1 MNAVAAATVALL
13 AASPFIQGDQEAP
26 AAVRLEP
33 GKPVARPLARGE
45 VHRYRID
52 LSAGAY
58 LRATVESRGMGV
70 MATLSRPDGSALM
83 VIDAARGA
91 PGPQPLVAV
100 APAAGAYSLDVRAL
114 EKDAVP
120 GEYHVVIE
128 EIRAAGAQEQ
138 GLVEAEALFADA
150 QRAQEEGTAAS
161 LAVAVDR
168 YRKAQA
174 IWRQAGVRWRE
185 ARAAL
190 ELAEIHEALSQ
201 NEEALED
208 ARQVLAV
215 ADLLGAARLRGRALN
230 TRGSVEYSLGEPAA
244 AESFRE
250 ALGIWARFDDA
261 EAESDTLN
269 NLAIIYR
276 DRGEE
281 QKALDH
287 YLKALAL
294 RRAAGDKPREAMSL
308 HNVGVFYADLNEPE
322 RAREYLEQALALVRA
337 SKDSSGQ
344 GATLLELGLVY
355 SDLGE
360 RQKAIDTAREA
371 IRVTHEAGNR
381 RWEARAL
388 VRAGRVYDA
397 AGARDTAA
405 EHYRRALDLSRAIP
419 DAQGECD
426 VLRAIGRRELAAGHS
441 QPALEA
447 FRQALSITQ
456 SLGDR
461 SRTMR
466 VLNEVAGAE
475 RATGDDTAARQHS
488 EAALALTESVRG
500 SLPNHQLRGSML
512 AWAQTLYDFHI
523 DLLMQI
529 HRRDQDR
536 TLVAAALETNER
548 SHARGFLELLAESGH
563 GLGRCTDPALG
574 ERDRELEK
582 RLDAAAERQV
592 RAQPGGREDGEAL
605 SREIQN
611 LTREHDLV
619 EAQIRAGCPSSVA
632 VLQAQ
637 PLTVAEI
644 QDQVLDD
651 RTMLLEYHLGAERSY
666 LWAVTRES
674 VKVYD
679 LPKAS
684 EIEAMARRWH
694 DLLSAAPATGMG
706 GDDGARKEA
715 AALSATLLAPA
726 ADQLGE
732 RRLLTVA
739 DGALQYIPFA
749 ALPSPGKPDTPL
761 VVDHE
766 VVSAPSASFVSVL
779 RRHLAGRLPA
789 KKTLAVLADPV
800 FDAGDERVV
809 SGVRKVAAAGVAPA
823 EGPARDLTRA
833 ARDVGLG
840 DGAIARLPFTRR
852 EARAILALVPAEQRM
867 EALDFAASRDTA
879 SSPELAQYRYVHFAT
894 HGFADSA
901 HPELSGIVLS
911 LVDREGRERSGFL
924 PASQVF
930 NLKIP
935 ADLVV
940 LSGCRTALGKEIRG
954 EGLLGLTRAFM
965 SAGAGRV
972 VASLWK
978 VDDAATAELMK
989 TMYERILR
997 DGQPPAQALR
1007 SAQVAMWQSRRWS
1020 APYFWAAFVIQGE
1033 WN

>member
-1 MNAVAAATVALL
+1 MKVAGAAVALFVCL
-13 AASPFIQGDQEAP
+13 SPTQ
-26 AAVRLEP
+26 AVRATPAVTPLEP
-33 GKPVARPLARGE
+33 GKPVRRTLAAGE
-45 VHRYRID
+45 LHRYGVE
-52 LSAGAY
+52 LAAGAY
-58 LRATVESRGMGV
+58 LRVAIQPRGIGV
-70 MATLSRPDGSALM
+70 IVTLSRPDGSTMLE
-83 VIDAARGA
+83 IDASRDARGPQALSAIA
-91 PGPQPLVAV
+91 PG
-100 APAAGAYSLDVRAL
+100 AGAYSLAVRPL
-114 EKDAVP
+114 EKNAP
-120 GEYHVVIE
+120 PAEYQITLE
-128 EIRAAGAQEQ
+128 ESRPAGAQEQ
-138 GLVEAEALFADA
+138 GFVEAEALFADA
-150 QRAQEEGTAAS
+150 QRAQQEGTAAS
-161 LAVAVDR
+161 LAIAVDR

-174 IWRQAGVRWRE
+174 IWRQSGERWRE
-185 ARAAL
+185 ARTAL
-190 ELAEIHEALSQ
+190 QLAEIHEALSE
-201 NEEALED
+201 NDEALED
-208 ARQVLAV
+208 TRQLLAV
-215 ADLLGAARLRGRALN
+215 AEVLGAPRLRGRALN
-230 TRGSVEYSLGEPAA
+230 TRGSIEYNLGELAA

-287 YLKALAL
+287 YLRALVL

-308 HNVGVFYADLNEPE
+308 HNVGVFYADLKEPE
-322 RAREYLEQALALVRA
+322 RAREYFEQALALSRA
-337 SKDSSGQ
+337 SKESSGQ
-344 GATLLELGLVY
+344 GASLLELGLVY

-360 RQKAIDTAREA
+360 TEKAIDTVLEA
-371 IRVTHEAGNR
+371 VRITHEAGKR

-405 EHYRRALDLSRAIP
+405 EYYRRALDLSRAIP
-419 DAQGECD
+419 DSQGECD

-441 QPALEA
+441 QQALET
-447 FRQALSITQ
+447 FRQALSIAQ

-475 RATGDDTAARQHS
+475 RATGDDVAARRHS
-488 EAALALTESVRG
+488 EATLALAESVRG

-512 AWAQTLYDFHI
+512 AGAQALYDFHI
-523 DLLMQI
+523 DLLMQM
-529 HRRDQDR
+529 HRREQDR

-548 SHARGFLELLAESGH
+548 SRARSFLELLAESGQR
-563 GLGRCTDPALG
+563 LGRCADPALA

-592 RAQPGGREDGEAL
+592 HARPGGREDGEAL
-605 SREIQN
+605 SREIRN
-611 LTREHDLV
+611 VTREHDLV
-619 EAQIRAGCPSSVA
+619 EAQMRAGCPGSAA

-637 PLTVAEI
+637 PLTLAEI
-644 QDQVLDD
+644 QSQVLDD
-651 RTMLLEYHLGAERSY
+651 RTILLEYHLGAERGY

-679 LPKAS
+679 LPKSS
-684 EIEAMARRWH
+684 EIEAIVRRWH
-694 DLLSAAPATGMG
+694 DLLSAAPA
-706 GDDGARKEA
+706 DPAGADETRRQA
-715 AALSATLLAPA
+715 AALSAILIAPA
-726 ADQLGE
+726 ADQLGD

-739 DGALQYIPFA
+739 DGALQYIPFG

-766 VVSAPSASFVSVL
+766 VVSAPSASFVAVL
-779 RRHLAGRLPA
+779 RGRLAGRPPA
-789 KKTLAVLADPV
+789 RKTVAVLADPV
-800 FDAGDERVV
+800 FDASDERI
-809 SGVRKVAAAGVAPA
+809 GPRERKVPAATVAQVT
-823 EGPARDLTRA
+823 EARRDVTRA
-833 ARDVGLG
+833 ASDVGLG
-840 DGAIARLPFTRR
+840 DGAISRLPFTRR
-852 EARAILALVPAEQRM
+852 EAMAILSLVPAAQRM
-867 EALDFAASRDTA
+867 EALDFSASRDTA
-879 SSPELAQYRYVHFAT
+879 LSSELGQYRYVHFAT

-911 LVDREGRERSGFL
+911 LVDRNGRDQSGFL

-930 NLKIP
+930 NLKLP
-935 ADLVV
+935 AELVV
-940 LSGCRTALGKEIRG
+940 LSGCRTALGKEIKG
-954 EGLLGLTRAFM
+954 EGLVGLTRAFM

-997 DGQPPAQALR
+997 DGQRPAQALR
-1007 SAQVAMWQSRRWS
+1007 SAQIAMWQARRWKE
-1020 APYFWAAFVIQGE
+1020 PYYWAAFVIQGE